1 VFVNNRGV
9 IHTNTNRIACDTP
22 LVLGSTDLH
31 SVCGIDNHVENQQK
45 PLLAVNGDVYIAGH
59 IYTNGELYNKGHGEC
74 IHAGNK
80 KVIKA
85 EHGVFGSI
93 DVAIQTRDKFIN
105 ALEPNI
111 TADGNLHNAT
121 YYHVSA
127 KDNIGILYVNP
138 IKGPIIVILGNE
150 DYCDFRPNH
159 SITIKDVS
167 LNYSEGSSYN
177 VYVTVPKMKK
187 SADQLH
193 IQHYNSDC
201 MIKNSPN
208 GVYIINT
215 SGGSVTY
222 RFYKSK
228 SGNDTFVIESQ
239 FVGNQRVLPGTGLV
253 FNDASERQMQ
263 QMLARR

>member
-1 VFVNNRGV
+1 
-9 IHTNTNRIACDTP
+9 
-22 LVLGSTDLH
+22 
-31 SVCGIDNHVENQQK
+31 
-45 PLLAVNGDVYIAGH
+45 
-59 IYTNGELYNKGHGEC
+59 
-74 IHAGNK
+74 
-80 KVIKA
+80 
-85 EHGVFGSI
+85 
-93 DVAIQTRDKFIN
+93 VAIQTRDKFIN